1 MQSVDISGLDKIDKA
16 LSDAPKK
23 APELRRKLH
32 EELARNM
39 HHAVVGNIG
48 LTTERHTGDLQ
59 RWQKAYVGSG
69 GGYAAVRPENTST
82 GTNSPGA
89 VTNYVNSGHKIRR
102 AASSMRGRRKRRI
115 RVAYVDGR
123 HFYQSA
129 ARDMEGALVSLAEKF
144 ARDIASIIEGK

>member
-16 LSDAPKK
+16 LSDALKK
-23 APELRRKLH
+23 APEMRRKLH

-39 HHAVVGNIG
+39 HNAVVSNIG
-48 LTTERHTGDLQ
+48 MTTEQHTGDLQ

-82 GTNSPGA
+82 GANSPGA

-102 AASSMRGRRKRRI
+102 AANGMRGRRKRRI

-123 HFYQSA
+123 YFYQSA
-129 ARDMEGALVSLAEKF
+129 ARDMESALASLAEKF
-144 ARDIASIIEGK
+144 VRDIASIIEGK